1 MSCTR
6 DCGRARAR
14 ARGVPRKKEIGKVRI
29 LSIRP
34 RADIFDACG
43 AGSRRAALAHAR
55 GEGVSPRGVRVRVR
69 VVRVGFGRCPRGAPV
84 RTTTAAAA
92 AAALRRVEPRVDL
105 REAAVAVDA
114 AVIAAAA
121 AAVGGGAR
129 GGAQERDDGRVRV
142 SVRRGEQV
150 LLLVLL
156 LGAALARGAEEG
168 RLRGGGGYGGG
179 RGGGG
184 VHGRG
189 GAEGRA
195 RERAAL
201 VRELLRARARVGA
214 LEEAALVAELER
226 R

>member
-1 MSCTR
+1 M
-6 DCGRARAR
+6 
-14 ARGVPRKKEIGKVRI
+14 
-29 LSIRP
+29 
-34 RADIFDACG
+34 
-43 AGSRRAALAHAR
+43 
-55 GEGVSPRGVRVRVR
+55 SPRGVRVRVR

-84 RTTTAAAA
+84 RTA

-114 AVIAAAA
+114 AVIAAA

>member
-1 MSCTR
+1 M
-6 DCGRARAR
+6 
-14 ARGVPRKKEIGKVRI
+14 P
-29 LSIRP
+29 
-34 RADIFDACG
+34 
-43 AGSRRAALAHAR
+43 
-55 GEGVSPRGVRVRVR
+55 PRGVRVRVR
-69 VVRVGFGRCPRGAPV
+69 VVRVGFWRCPRGAPV
-84 RTTTAAAA
+84 RTA

-114 AVIAAAA
+114 AVIAA

>member
-1 MSCTR
+1 M
-6 DCGRARAR
+6 
-14 ARGVPRKKEIGKVRI
+14 RI

-69 VVRVGFGRCPRGAPV
+69 VVRVGFGRCSRGAPV
-84 RTTTAAAA
+84 RTA

-114 AVIAAAA
+114 AVIAAA

>member
-6 DCGRARAR
+6 DCGRARR
-14 ARGVPRKKEIGKVRI
+14 VPRKKEIRKVRI

-55 GEGVSPRGVRVRVR
+55 GEGVPPRGVRVRVR
-69 VVRVGFGRCPRGAPV
+69 VVRVGFWRCPRGAPV
-84 RTTTAAAA
+84 RTA

-121 AAVGGGAR
+121 AVGGGAR

-142 SVRRGEQV
+142 SVRRGKQV
-150 LLLVLL
+150 VLL